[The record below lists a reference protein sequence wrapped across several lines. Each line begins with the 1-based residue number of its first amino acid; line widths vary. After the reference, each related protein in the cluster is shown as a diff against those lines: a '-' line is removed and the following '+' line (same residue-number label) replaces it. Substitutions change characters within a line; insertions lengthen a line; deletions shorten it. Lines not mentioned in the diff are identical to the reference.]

1 MKRLAP
7 FAALA
12 LFAFAFVLVSHYAQ
26 AHKPII
32 AALLAGGGKGGVVL
46 FIALTALFVIFVIP
60 LDVVFLI
67 PLGTALWGPV
77 ATALMSITGWTL
89 GAAAAFLLARRFGA
103 PLVGRIVSL
112 ARVRRLEARLPQR
125 RRFGAVVLLR
135 MLISVDLLS
144 YALGLASAMPLG
156 SYLAATALG
165 VAPFGFYFAY
175 AGALPFW
182 YQAGAIALA
191 LALAGGVL
199 AATGLTRES

>member
-7 FAALA
+7 LAALTLFATAFILVSHFAQTHKAALA
-12 LFAFAFVLVSHYAQ
+12 AFLEGDSG
-26 AHKPII
+26 I
-32 AALLAGGGKGGVVL
+32 GVIL
-46 FIALTALFVIFVIP
+46 FIALTALFVVFVIP

-67 PLGTALWGPV
+67 PLGTALFGPV
-77 ATALMSITGWTL
+77 PTALMSITGWTL
-89 GAAAAFLLARRFGA
+89 GAGIAFLLARRFGA

-112 ARVRRLEARLPQR
+112 ERVRRLEARLPRR

-135 MLISVDLLS
+135 MLVSVDILS
-144 YALGLASAMPLG
+144 YALGLASAMPLS
-156 SYLAATALG
+156 SYLAATAIG

-191 LALAGGVL
+191 LILASAVL
-199 AATGLTRES
+199 AAAGRARES